1 MQLQFFIIVFDFI
14 DFWIFPKK
22 TQKERDFN
30 SQFCKYIFKIT
41 SIWLTFFKLK
51 IYILLALLISK
62 SATMIDIK
70 TGVQAAMKGVKIP
83 LTPKELEKK
92 DKI

>member
-1 MQLQFFIIVFDFI
+1 MQLQFFIILDFI

-22 TQKERDFN
+22 TQKQMDFN
-30 SQFCKYIFKIT
+30 NQFCKKIFKIT
-41 SIWLTFFKLK
+41 SIWLTPSKLK

-83 LTPKELEKK
+83 LTPNELEKK